1 MRFALIDEEKSHHT
15 ISRMCCAL
23 GVTPAGYYA
32 SKNRAPS
39 PRTREDEYL
48 KKRIAVHFEASR
60 CTYGAPRLLDDLA
73 DDGLFVSRKRVAR
86 LMREMGLAG
95 VSGREGKR
103 KRRKSTKA
111 ESAAVSDLVRRD
123 FSAEEPNQVW
133 FADITYVPT
142 WEGWLFLAVVMDA
155 CTKKIVG
162 WSMRD
167 DLRSDIV
174 VDALGMATTMRR
186 PDAGLVHHSDR
197 GAQYRSLAFGKC
209 LRDSGILAS
218 MGETGMPHDNAV
230 TESVMATI
238 KKDCVHRHRF
248 KTRDEARFAIF
259 DYIEG
264 FYNPHRRH
272 SSLGNL
278 SPAKFERRLEQ
289 RRLEA
294 AVS

>member
-1 MRFALIDEEKSHHT
+1 MRFALIDEEKSHHP
-15 ISRMCCAL
+15 ISRMCRVL
-23 GVTPAGYYA
+23 GVTAAGYYA
-32 SKNRAPS
+32 SKDRPPSARAL
-39 PRTREDEYL
+39 RDEHI
-48 KKRIAVHFEASR
+48 KQRIAFHFEASR
-60 CTYGAPRLLDDLA
+60 GTYGAPRLLDDLA
-73 DDGLFVSRKRVAR
+73 DEGVLVSRKRVAR

-103 KRRKSTKA
+103 RRRKSTVA
-111 ESAAVSDLVRRD
+111 ESAAVVDLVRRD
-123 FSAEEPNQVW
+123 FTADEPNQVW

-155 CTKKIVG
+155 CTKRIVG

-167 DLRSDIV
+167 DISAGIV

-186 PDAGLVHHSDR
+186 PEAGLVHHSDR
-197 GAQYRSLAFGKC
+197 GAQYRSLAFGKS

-278 SPAKFERRLEQ
+278 SPAEFERRLQQ
-289 RRLEA
+289 RQLQA
-294 AVS
+294 AAS

>member
-1 MRFALIDEEKSHHT
+1 MKFALIDEEKSHHG
-15 ISRMCCAL
+15 ISRMCRVL
-23 GVTPAGYYA
+23 GVSAAGYYA
-32 SKNRAPS
+32 SKHRAPS
-39 PRTREDEYL
+39 ARALGDERL
-48 KKRIAVHFEASR
+48 KERILFHFKASR
-60 CTYGAPRLLDDLA
+60 GTYGAPRLLDNLA
-73 DDGLFVSRKRVAR
+73 DEGLHVSRKRIAR
-86 LMREMGLAG
+86 LMRELGIAG

-103 KRRKSTKA
+103 RRKSTVA
-111 ESAAVSDLVRRD
+111 ESEAVADLVRRD
-123 FSAEEPNQVW
+123 FTADEPDQVW

-155 CTKKIVG
+155 CTKRIVG

-167 DLRSDIV
+167 DIKADIV

-197 GAQYRSLAFGKC
+197 GAQYRSLAFDKS

-218 MGETGMPHDNAV
+218 MGETGAPHDNAV

-248 KTRDEARFAIF
+248 KTRDEARFVIF

-278 SPAKFERRLEQ
+278 SPAEFERRLEQ
-289 RRLEA
+289 ERLKA
-294 AVS
+294 AAS

>member
-1 MRFALIDEEKSHHT
+1 MKFSLIDEEKSHHS
-15 ISRMCCAL
+15 ISRMSRVL
-23 GVTPAGYYA
+23 GVTAAGYYA
-32 SKNRAPS
+32 WRSR
-39 PRTREDEYL
+39 PRSARLIEDERI
-48 KKRIAVHFEASR
+48 KKRIVFHHEASR
-60 CTYGAPRLLDDLA
+60 GTYGVPRLYDDLA
-73 DDGLFVSRKRVAR
+73 DEGIHVSRKRIAR
-86 LMREMGLAG
+86 LMRELGIAG
-95 VSGREGKR
+95 VSGREGAR
-103 KRRKSTKA
+103 RRRKSTVA
-111 ESAAVSDLVRRD
+111 ETAAVADLVRRD
-123 FSAEEPNQVW
+123 FTADAPNQVW

-155 CTKKIVG
+155 CTKRIVG

-167 DLRSDIV
+167 DLKSDIV

-197 GAQYRSLAFGKC
+197 GAQYRSLAFGKS

-218 MGETGMPHDNAV
+218 MGETGVPHDNAV

-278 SPAKFERRLEQ
+278 SPAEFERKLE
-289 RRLEA
+289 RRQLEA
-294 AVS
+294 AAS